1 MTGLKAEHDDQCLPT
16 GTNNQDWPR
25 TDLEAEWSFPTSTNH
40 QDWSE
45 LVVEAE
51 CWFGGT
57 ENAPIWPVLAASP
70 GGSYQ
75 LRKLI
80 LPPNQFWPVG
90 KNSASKPGLASLVVH
105 ILVGKGISASKPVLA
120 SPVGGTYHLGNTVI
134 LPENQFWA
142 VHSASRP
149 VWPVKGRFIPLVGK
163 GDTQSPVMVAC
174 TSWGRVFL

>member
-1 MTGLKAEHDDQCLPT
+1 M
-16 GTNNQDWPR
+16 
-25 TDLEAEWSFPTSTNH
+25 
-40 QDWSE
+40 
-45 LVVEAE
+45 EAE

-134 LPENQFWA
+134 LPENQF
-142 VHSASRP
+142 
-149 VWPVKGRFIPLVGK
+149 
-163 GDTQSPVMVAC
+163 
-174 TSWGRVFL
+174 